1 MQIEDAKSGDI
12 DAIADLWVELAREQR
27 EHGSHLEAEAN
38 RERIRESIGRSVVA
52 DELLVARAGGEI
64 VGFVMFGLEQRLYRV
79 STVRGIV
86 HNLYVRPAHRD
97 GGIGTALLESAERRL
112 VDAGADAISLEA
124 LAANEAARRF
134 YERHG
139 YAPHRIAL
147 EKRVETANRSG

>member
-1 MQIEDAKSGDI
+1 MIEDPDPGDI
-12 DAIADLWVELAREQR
+12 DAIADLWVELAREQH

-38 RERIRESIGRSVVA
+38 REQIRESIGRRVVS
-52 DELLVARAGGEI
+52 DELLVARIDGEI
-64 VGFVMFGLEQRLYRV
+64 VGFVMFGLEQRLYQV

-97 GGIGTALLESAERRL
+97 RGVGTALLEAAERGL
-112 VDAGADAISLEA
+112 VDAGVEAISLEA

-134 YERHG
+134 YDRHG

-147 EKRVETANRSG
+147 EKRVETANRNG